1 MSITSEEASAS
12 SISAVPIT
20 TSSKTIFY
28 ISSVLILPVLYVF
41 FYILKVW
48 TKGSFIESWFKW
60 DQLLLIATIILMERI
75 YTYRYTVSQ
84 KDVRG
89 RDIIVTFINLYIT
102 YPVTAMIVLPLITFV
117 PEHFLGHKL
126 VFASPDQL
134 GPFWF
139 QFVVILLSVSFY
151 RYWMHRLQHT
161 NSFLWE
167 LHSYHHRTTDLQA
180 LNALVSNPVDFSLRN
195 IVIFVILG
203 IIGFDPG
210 VIVLAVTALNVS
222 SLFGHCGA
230 DVKAG
235 VLNYFLVTPEVHRW
249 HHTADVPQGYGY
261 SCNYGVEFI
270 FWDILFG
277 TYYMPNKDGEFVMP
291 ERIGHPGGLPDE
303 RNYLKILLEP
313 FGLYRPLV
321 ELPLSWFRPK
331 LPPVITSSGSGN

>member
-1 MSITSEEASAS
+1 MSITSEEASEVLSTPNVS
-12 SISAVPIT
+12 ST

-28 ISSVLILPVLYVF
+28 ISSVLIFPVSYVF
-41 FYILKVW
+41 FYILRVA
-48 TKGSFIESWFKW
+48 TDGPVRSWLKW
-60 DQLLLIATIILMERI
+60 DQLLLIASIIVMERI

-84 KDVRG
+84 KAVLA
-89 RDIIVTFINLYIT
+89 RDIIATFITLYLV
-102 YPVTAMIVLPLITFV
+102 YPATAMIALPLLTFV

-126 VFASPDQL
+126 VFTSPDQL

-139 QFVVILLSVSFY
+139 QILVIALSVSFF

-167 LHSYHHRTTDLQA
+167 LHSYHHRTTDLHV
-180 LNALVSNPVDFSLRN
+180 LNAGVSHPVDFALRN
-195 IVIFVILG
+195 VIVFLILG
-203 IIGFDPG
+203 IIGFDPYA
-210 VIVLAVTALNVS
+210 ILLAVTATNIGG
-222 SLFGHCGA
+222 FFTHCTA
-230 DVKAG
+230 DIKGG
-235 VLNYFLVTPEVHRW
+235 VLNYLFVTPEVHRW

-277 TYYMPNKDGEFVMP
+277 TYYMPKKNGEFVMP

-313 FGLYRPLV
+313 FGLYRPL
-321 ELPLSWFRPK
+321 PWFRRTGINAEPAK
-331 LPPVITSSGSGN
+331 